1 MVNGK
6 KFLDIGLVLFFY
18 FQLERYF
25 EETTFCNSVFYLLP
39 LQIYLCKVSIFLALF
54 QILKKKGISFFK
66 NYKHIQPDLW
76 FLIIP

>member
-1 MVNGK
+1 MTNKILNIKSLVNGK

-39 LQIYLCKVSIFLALF
+39 YKFISGRSLF
-54 QILKKKGISFFK
+54 FSFVLNLKRERNLFF
-66 NYKHIQPDLW
+66 
-76 FLIIP
+76 

>member
-39 LQIYLCKVSIFLALF
+39 LQIYFWKISVLLALF
-54 QILKKKGISFFK
+54 Q
-66 NYKHIQPDLW
+66 DL
-76 FLIIP
+76 LLGRMKIVPSD